1 MNLSKVRKEDLFESF
16 PSPWKTDLFEEI
28 KAIVKAM
35 ERKVVVID
43 DDPTGVQTVHDVPIF
58 TGWSKEELRS
68 ALSDN
73 PTTVYLLTNSRSFPL
88 AQAEEINRE
97 IGENLAAVMKE
108 LRLDIEVISR
118 SDSTL
123 RGHYPGE
130 VNSLRK
136 SLEDNLVIKFDAEI
150 VIPFF
155 MEGGRFTANNI
166 HWVEEGKWLIPV
178 HKTEFAKD
186 QVFGYQHS
194 NLSEWI
200 EEKTQ
205 GKHKVKDVISVTLND
220 LRLKGPLRVEK
231 ILEDLKG
238 EKKVIVNSLT
248 YRDMEV
254 FVLGLLKAEE
264 KGKRF
269 IFRTAASFVK
279 VRGAIEDIPLLS
291 PEQIYQNKDT
301 GKGNG
306 IIAVG
311 SYMKMSTD
319 QLNEAL
325 KLERVKGIELK
336 VKNLFHQKSREEE
349 IGSAL
354 AKAEQ
359 TFNSGKHVLVYTS
372 RKEIRSSSDK
382 EKLKIGR
389 MVSNALVEVLKRVQ
403 TEPSFVIAKG
413 GITASDIATR
423 ALGIR
428 KALVKG
434 QLEPGIPVW
443 IPGDESRFPLVPYVV
458 FPGNVGQKDSLARI
472 IEKLEK
478 N

>member
-1 MNLSKVRKEDLFESF
+1 MDLAKIRKKDLFESF
-16 PSPWKTDLFEEI
+16 ASPWKTDLFEEI
-28 KAIVKAM
+28 KAIVKVM
-35 ERKVVVID
+35 KRKVVVID

-58 TGWSKEELRS
+58 TGWSKEELIS
-68 ALSDN
+68 ALNDN
-73 PTTVYLLTNSRSFPL
+73 STTVYLLTNSRSFPL
-88 AQAEEINRE
+88 AQAEEINRK
-97 IGENLAAVMKE
+97 IGKNLAAVMKE

-130 VNSLRK
+130 VSALRK
-136 SLEDNLVIKFDAEI
+136 SLEDDLAIKFDAEI

-155 MEGGRFTANNI
+155 MEGGRFTANDI
-166 HWVEEGKWLIPV
+166 HWVEEGKWLIPA

-205 GKHKVKDVISVTLND
+205 GKYKAKDVISITLDD

-238 EKKVIVNSLT
+238 EEKVVVNALT
-248 YRDMEV
+248 YRDIEV
-254 FVLGLLKAEE
+254 FVLGLLKAEQ

-269 IFRTAASFVK
+269 LFRTAASFVK
-279 VRGAIEDIPLLS
+279 VRGAIGDIPLLS
-291 PEQIYQNKDT
+291 AEQIYQNKDIRR
-301 GKGNG
+301 GNG
-306 IIAVG
+306 IIVVG

-325 KLERVKGIELK
+325 KLERVKGVELK
-336 VKNLFHQKSREEE
+336 VNNLFHQKSREEE
-349 IGSAL
+349 IRSTT
-354 AKAEQ
+354 AKVKEA
-359 TFNSGKHVLVYTS
+359 FNSGNHTLVYTS
-372 RKEIRSSSDK
+372 RKEIRPSSDK

-389 MVSNALVEVLKRVQ
+389 MVSNALVEILERIQIK
-403 TEPSFVIAKG
+403 PSFVIAKG
-413 GITASDIATR
+413 GITASDIATG

-428 KALVKG
+428 RALIKG
-434 QLEPGIPVW
+434 QLEPGIPIW
-443 IPGDESRFPLVPYVV
+443 IPGNESKFPLVPYVV
-458 FPGNVGQKDSLARI
+458 FPGNVGHKDSLIKI
-472 IEKLEK
+472 IKKLEEK
-478 N
+478 